1 MEGNKMA
8 EKKNAQYFY
17 NEGVWRYDKGL
28 KSAVNYFE
36 KARELA
42 EKDENT
48 THALFDNINGG
59 LFCCYG
65 RILKNYKKA
74 LFYLNEHLDSNPL
87 NEEIKKAIDLRTK
100 IQQEPEKYNEQTLL
114 KIANNIR
121 VMQREDD
128 DLILAYIKYYILA
141 QNTNCD
147 KIFYLCASTHCRKHG
162 YEAELNIK
170 EAIKLNPKKQEYY
183 DLYFDIIHHIL
194 LDCTNEKERK
204 AEIKKYDS
212 KMREILSKSIL
223 IKPTALNYSNL
234 AYYYNWLL
242 PYQNILFLDM
252 AKEEIKALD
261 KSIELDDRNSYMF
274 DRRAYIKLEIKDYK
288 GAIKDYEKSLELY
301 PLEEDNYEFIANIYI
316 KKGEKEKGYQYL
328 DNAINKFNN
337 HVDFQLKLWSIKLNI
352 EYDNND
358 KELGLKEA
366 QKLIDNK
373 EISDVDKYF
382 AYTYKAY
389 ELWNAG
395 KYEETIEII
404 DFCIKLKPNHI
415 QNYYDKAALLC
426 NMKKYVEAK
435 EFFEIGDKLY
445 QKEYNTE
452 PDNKN
457 FYKGFCFEKA
467 KQYGLALKFY
477 NKAIKNKENS
487 WYPYRNKIGIFL
499 GEIKPHLA
507 LKWCER
513 AEKLYK
519 KELDNGYY
527 ANKGIALFYLR
538 DYKNAIKNLKKYPKY
553 KDGKVLIAYCKYL
566 LGEKEKALK
575 EIEKIYDK
583 DKLDVALCCLAVIYT
598 SKKEFEKALETCDKI
613 QEQDA
618 DTDIIRAYIYKK
630 MGDTTNSEK
639 YLTLAVEKD
648 EKKRTKEKLI
658 NVFEYSSQVKFDE

>member
-1 MEGNKMA
+1 MA
-8 EKKNAQYFY
+8 EKKDAQYFY
-17 NEGVWRYDKGL
+17 DEGVWRYDKGL

-48 THALFDNINGG
+48 THELHDNIYGG
-59 LFCCYG
+59 LFSCYG
-65 RILKNYKKA
+65 KVLKDYKKA
-74 LFYLNEHLDSNPL
+74 LFYLNKHLDSNPL
-87 NEEIKKAIDLRTK
+87 NESIKKAIDLRAK

-121 VMQREDD
+121 VIQREDD

-141 QNTNCD
+141 QNPNCD
-147 KIFYLCASTHCRKHG
+147 EIFYLCASTHCRKHG
-162 YEAELNIK
+162 YDAERNIK

-194 LDCTNEKERK
+194 SDCTNEKERK

-212 KMREILSKSIL
+212 KMRKILSKSIL

-252 AKEEIKALD
+252 AKEEIKAWD

-274 DRRAYIKLEIKDYK
+274 DRRAYIKLGIKDYD

-301 PLEEDNYEFIANIYI
+301 PLEEANYEFIANIYT
-316 KKGEKEKGYQYL
+316 KKGEKDKGYQYL
-328 DNAINKFNN
+328 GNTINKFSDNI
-337 HVDFQLKLWSIKLNI
+337 DFQLKLWRIKLGI

-358 KELGLKEA
+358 KELVLKDA

-373 EISDVDKYF
+373 EISDIDKYF

-389 ELWNAG
+389 ELWKAG
-395 KYEETIEII
+395 KYEEAIEII
-404 DFCIKLKPNHI
+404 DFCIKLKPNAS
-415 QNYYDKAALLC
+415 QNYYDKATLLC
-426 NMKKYVEAK
+426 NMKKYVDAK
-435 EFFEIGDKLY
+435 EFLEIGDKLY
-445 QKEYNTE
+445 KEEYNTE
-452 PDNKN
+452 PNNMN

-467 KQYGLALKFY
+467 KQYALALKFY
-477 NKAIKNKENS
+477 NKAIKNKEDS
-487 WYPYRNKIGIFL
+487 WYPYRNKIGILL

-507 LKWCER
+507 LKWCQK

-527 ANKGIALFYLR
+527 ANKGIALFYLK

-566 LGEKEKALK
+566 LGDKEKALK
-575 EIEKIYDK
+575 EIEKIYDNEK
-583 DKLDVALCCLAVIYT
+583 IDVALCCLAVIYT
-598 SKKEFEKALETCDKI
+598 NQKDFEKALKTCDKI

-618 DTDIIRAYIYKK
+618 DTEVIRAYIYKK
-630 MGDTTNSEK
+630 MGDSSNSEK
-639 YLTLAVEKD
+639 YLNLAVEKD
-648 EKKRTKEKLI
+648 EKKESKEELI
-658 NVFEYSSQVKFDE
+658 KRFEYCSQVKFD